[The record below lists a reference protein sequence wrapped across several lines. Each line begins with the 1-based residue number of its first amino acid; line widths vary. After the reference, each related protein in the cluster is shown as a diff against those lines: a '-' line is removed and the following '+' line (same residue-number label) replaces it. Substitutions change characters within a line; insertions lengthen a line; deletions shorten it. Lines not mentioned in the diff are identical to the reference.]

1 MSRPEEINK
10 RFLRTLIRR
19 YYRER
24 PLEEPPELHKRE
36 IALESLEDNA
46 YIRHLSFPYM
56 DDLYEFILNKKTP
69 LHLYYSSAIY
79 ENPAAEDMGS
89 KGWLGSELIFDI
101 DADKFPGCSN
111 ELYICAKT
119 GDILAS
125 KDARCP
131 DGSEPI
137 KYSSLP
143 WKCLEIAWGE
153 ALKLIDILRDELG
166 FRYIEAY
173 FSGNRGFHVRVI
185 DEEVLRLGRDERRL
199 LADYISCGGLDP
211 EKAFPRYRDKLLFIE
226 EEYGIR
232 KRALEFLKSRGALVR
247 AKIGGL
253 LFQTAP
259 LDMLE
264 EVLNSVCIKID
275 KAVTMDISRLSRFHG
290 SLNMKAGLRV
300 TRIDVEK
307 GLEGMGY
314 ELLTPFRGKLL
325 IKSLV
330 TAFNL
335 PLFDEVIS
343 LSRGEEISIE
353 AYKGIYLVVKGLAV
367 IRRYE
372 EVEVVK

>member
-1 MSRPEEINK
+1 MSRPGEINK
-10 RFLRTLIRR
+10 RFLRALIRR

-36 IALESLEDNA
+36 IALESLEDSA

-79 ENPAAEDMGS
+79 ESPAAEDMGS

-101 DADKFPGCSN
+101 DADKFQGCSN
-111 ELYICAKT
+111 ELYICAET
-119 GDILAS
+119 GGIYDS
-125 KDARCP
+125 KNARCP
-131 DGSEPI
+131 DGSEPV

-143 WKCLEIAWGE
+143 WRCLEAAWEE
-153 ALKLIDILRDELG
+153 ALKLIDILREELG
-166 FRYIEAY
+166 FKYIEAY

-185 DEEVLRLGRDERRL
+185 DEEVLGLGRDDRRL
-199 LADYISCGGLDP
+199 LADYISCGELDL
-211 EKAFPRYRDKLLFIE
+211 ERAFPRYRDKLLFIE
-226 EEYGIR
+226 NELGAR
-232 KRALEFLKSRGALVR
+232 RRALELLKARGALAK

-253 LFQTAP
+253 VFQTAP
-259 LDMLE
+259 LGLLE
-264 EVLNSVCIKID
+264 EVLDSICVKID

-300 TRIDVEK
+300 FRIDLER
-307 GLEGMGY
+307 GLEGINY
-314 ELLTPFRGKLL
+314 ERLAPFRGKLV

-335 PLFDEVIS
+335 PLFDEGIS
-343 LSRGEEISIE
+343 LSRGEEMSIE
-353 AYKGIYLVVKGLAV
+353 AYKGIFLVIKGLAV
-367 IRRYE
+367 ARNYE
-372 EVEVVK
+372 DLEVVK